1 MSGISGVLIEL
12 AAIGNQDSYLN
23 IRPRLTLFRGS
34 YRRITNFAWCPIDQ
48 QFASAPILGGT
59 SNLNLPRAGDLVAQM
74 YVRMLLP
81 RIPFTA
87 MAAAAQVN
95 INLNPVYA
103 NGAGYAALQDTQLTI
118 GGYPFD
124 TQSGMYMYLWNQLSH
139 KAGAQ
144 EKVTVLQGPWDQMCQ
159 GGVVAAPATITPGW
173 TQTAGTNAA
182 AGDGLGSAAG
192 QPLYVPLS
200 YWFNRFY
207 AQALPM
213 IALQYHE
220 VKLDVQFNTLFNI
233 IAWQN
238 LSTTGGAGN
247 VPTAPAGLAAVMAAS
262 APFAANVVANYV
274 FLDTVERRLFAA
286 TPHEY
291 LIDQT
296 HAPDGVNGRVYPAAT
311 LAYQPI
317 VNHPVKEFLWAMRL
331 PVTGFG
337 GTPTQTLVSGAD
349 DFTGVGITTSHQFFD
364 LHGLVNTDGVARL
377 GYAPHGLSPTAA
389 PLMAAGAPIVPLNA
403 DNWGYDTFQTAGVT
417 LNGNDRLTARNPTYF
432 REVVQ
437 REVHT
442 SVSSL
447 NGNACGFQVY
457 NYSFAVD
464 PEDWKPSG
472 SCNFSRIDT
481 VTVNFTGL
489 TPNSTLYFFYRNFN
503 VMKIVA
509 GMAGLRYAN

>member
-95 INLNPVYA
+95 ININPVYA

-124 TQSGMYMYLWNQLSH
+124 TQSGLYMYLWNQLSH
-139 KAGAQ
+139 KPGSQ

-159 GGVVAAPATITPGW
+159 GGVVAAAATITPGW
-173 TQTAGTNAA
+173 TQTAGTGAA

-238 LSTTGGAGN
+238 LSTTGGGAN

-317 VNHPVKEFLWAMRL
+317 VNHPRKRIFM
-331 PVTGFG
+331 
-337 GTPTQTLVSGAD
+337 
-349 DFTGVGITTSHQFFD
+349 
-364 LHGLVNTDGVARL
+364 
-377 GYAPHGLSPTAA
+377 GYAASCYWIRRYTHANS
-389 PLMAAGAPIVPLNA
+389 
-403 DNWGYDTFQTAGVT
+403 
-417 LNGNDRLTARNPTYF
+417 
-432 REVVQ
+432 
-437 REVHT
+437 
-442 SVSSL
+442 
-447 NGNACGFQVY
+447 GF
-457 NYSFAVD
+457 
-464 PEDWKPSG
+464 W
-472 SCNFSRIDT
+472 CR
-481 VTVNFTGL
+481 
-489 TPNSTLYFFYRNFN
+489 
-503 VMKIVA
+503 
-509 GMAGLRYAN
+509 